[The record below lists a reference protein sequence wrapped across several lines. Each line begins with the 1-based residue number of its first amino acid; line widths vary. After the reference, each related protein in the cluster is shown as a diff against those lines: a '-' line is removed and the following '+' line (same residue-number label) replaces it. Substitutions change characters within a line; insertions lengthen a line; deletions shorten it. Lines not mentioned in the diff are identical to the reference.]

1 MICEYFIRRLAE
13 AYSGDKGE
21 MKKMENKMKIT
32 HENLANH
39 PDYEQDVK
47 KCGSRHG
54 IYVRQWRDDIWF
66 CEMCGHRVGVIV
78 E

>member
-1 MICEYFIRRLAE
+1 
-13 AYSGDKGE
+13 
-21 MKKMENKMKIT
+21 MERKMKVT

-39 PDYEQDVK
+39 SDYEQDVK

-66 CEMCGHRVGVIV
+66 CEMCGHRVKVEIESGV
-78 E
+78 EA